1 MYERLEIASIQRGK
15 FTLSIVNSKNIKVKG
30 KIQNIFREN
39 EKTYERMSFR
49 WMLGISTAPLVQN
62 FKGVIFFKFWK

>member
-49 WMLGISTAPLVQN
+49 
-62 FKGVIFFKFWK
+62 